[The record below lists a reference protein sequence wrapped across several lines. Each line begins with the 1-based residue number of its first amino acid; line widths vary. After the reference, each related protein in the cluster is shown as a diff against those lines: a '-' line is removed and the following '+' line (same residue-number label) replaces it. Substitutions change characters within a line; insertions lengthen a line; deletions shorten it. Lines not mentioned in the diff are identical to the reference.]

1 MKLLLTSAE
10 WSCFFLKWFT
20 FFQLW
25 FTFRWTITWL
35 LGMAL
40 FQILQSFIL
49 WNKNVDE
56 ESGLKAWYFYIV
68 MSFNIFLSLR
78 RVSYKTINLPLNERC
93 SKRMD
98 KFKNFQ
104 KQFLKLTRSFFIM
117 EVFLWHYPF
126 YSQR

>member
-1 MKLLLTSAE
+1 MKLLLTNAE

-25 FTFRWTITWL
+25 FTFRWTTTWL

-56 ESGLKAWYFYIV
+56 ESGLKACYFYII

-78 RVSYKTINLPLNERC
+78 RVSYKTINLPLSERC

-117 EVFLWHYPF
+117 EVFLWDYPV

>member
-35 LGMAL
+35 LGMVL

-56 ESGLKAWYFYIV
+56 ESGLKACYFYIV

>member
-56 ESGLKAWYFYIV
+56 ESGLKACYFYIV

-78 RVSYKTINLPLNERC
+78 RVSYKTINLPLSERC

-117 EVFLWHYPF
+117 EVFLWHYPV

>member
-56 ESGLKAWYFYIV
+56 ESSLKACYFYIV

-78 RVSYKTINLPLNERC
+78 RVSYKTINLPLSERC

-117 EVFLWHYPF
+117 EVFLWHYPV

>member
-56 ESGLKAWYFYIV
+56 ESGLKACYFYIV

-117 EVFLWHYPF
+117 EVFLWRYPF

>member
-56 ESGLKAWYFYIV
+56 ESGLKACYFYIV

-117 EVFLWHYPF
+117 KVFLWHYPF